1 MSRIFD
7 ALQRSGTE
15 QSGVE
20 YPDLVSVVTEVF
32 EAPREQ
38 RPADRPIDRTMDRA
52 MDRTMD
58 HATDRPGADQAAAVE
73 PISLPQNLPSAL
85 ETVRLEASVAPSTV
99 VPSNFPQASLAP
111 TNFAP
116 TNFAPANFAP
126 SNFAP
131 ANSAPATSAP
141 ANEVQPGAVALP
153 SKEAVAPGPG
163 DCPSLEVRV
172 PHSSKLVFLSEP
184 DSLAA
189 EKFRF
194 LGVRLRQLQQS
205 RSLKKVLITST
216 IPEEGKST
224 VSANLAGVLARRKQ
238 SVLLIE
244 GDLRRPVLA
253 QQFGLGRLAG
263 LGEWLQ
269 SGRNTLSNVYRL
281 EGPDFW
287 FMPAG
292 NPPENALEL
301 LQSGRLSQLMTQF
314 ANFFDWIIVDSPP
327 LLPLADTTVWAR
339 VTDGTLLVTREG
351 KTQKAQ
357 LQRGLEALKK
367 SDLLGVVLNGC
378 SHPDHQSYYHQ
389 YAPAAK

>member
-20 YPDLVSVVTEVF
+20 YPDLVSIVTEVF

-38 RPADRPIDRTMDRA
+38 RPIAEP
-52 MDRTMD
+52 
-58 HATDRPGADQAAAVE
+58 ATTAEPTAAQPAFVQSISVQ
-73 PISLPQNLPSAL
+73 PISVQP
-85 ETVRLEASVAPSTV
+85 
-99 VPSNFPQASLAP
+99 VPVQ
-111 TNFAP
+111 
-116 TNFAPANFAP
+116 PANVQ
-126 SNFAP
+126 
-131 ANSAPATSAP
+131 ATTTEP
-141 ANEVQPGAVALP
+141 FTKEVTGD
-153 SKEAVAPGPG
+153 GPV
-163 DCPSLEVRV
+163 DFPSLEVSV
-172 PHSSKLVFLSEP
+172 LPSSRMVFLNEP

-205 RSLKKVLITST
+205 RPLKKVLVTST

-244 GDLRRPVLA
+244 GDLRRPTLA

-269 SGRNTLSNVYRL
+269 SGRQTVSNVYRL

-292 NPPENALEL
+292 NPPENPLEL
-301 LQSGRLSQLMTQF
+301 LQSGRLSYLMGQL
-314 ANFFDWIIVDSPP
+314 ANLFDWIIVDSPP
-327 LLPLADTTVWAR
+327 LLPLADTTVWSR
-339 VTDGTLLVTREG
+339 VTDGTLLVAREG
-351 KTQKAQ
+351 KSEKKQ

-378 SHPDHQSYYHQ
+378 AHPDHKSYYQ
-389 YAPAAK
+389 RYSPTTK

>member
-20 YPDLVSVVTEVF
+20 YPDLISVVTEVF

-38 RPADRPIDRTMDRA
+38 RPIADPPTTA
-52 MDRTMD
+52 EQVT
-58 HATDRPGADQAAAVE
+58 AQPAFVQ
-73 PISLPQNLPSAL
+73 PISLQSI
-85 ETVRLEASVAPSTV
+85 SV
-99 VPSNFPQASLAP
+99 PQAYVPPTSDQPVAAQSADVQSSNMQTTTTDPFTKEVTGDGPLA
-111 TNFAP
+111 F
-116 TNFAPANFAP
+116 
-126 SNFAP
+126 
-131 ANSAPATSAP
+131 
-141 ANEVQPGAVALP
+141 
-153 SKEAVAPGPG
+153 
-163 DCPSLEVRV
+163 PSLEVV
-172 PHSSKLVFLSEP
+172 PTTTSRLVFMTEP

-205 RSLKKVLITST
+205 RPLKKVLVTST

-244 GDLRRPVLA
+244 GDLRRPTLA
-253 QQFGLGRLAG
+253 SQFGLGRLAG

-269 SGRNTLSNVYRL
+269 SGRQTVANVYRL

-292 NPPENALEL
+292 NPPENPLEL
-301 LQSGRLSQLMTQF
+301 LQSGRLSYLMGQL
-314 ANFFDWIIVDSPP
+314 ANLFDWIIVDSPP

-339 VTDGTLLVTREG
+339 VTDGTLLVAREG
-351 KTQKAQ
+351 KSEKKQ

-378 SHPDHQSYYHQ
+378 IHPDHKSYYQ
-389 YAPAAK
+389 RYAPTVK

>member
-38 RPADRPIDRTMDRA
+38 RPIAYAPIAPDPVTA
-52 MDRTMD
+52 QP
-58 HATDRPGADQAAAVE
+58 AILQ
-73 PISLPQNLPSAL
+73 PISAPPI
-85 ETVRLEASVAPSTV
+85 SV
-99 VPSNFPQASLAP
+99 QAVS
-111 TNFAP
+111 
-116 TNFAPANFAP
+116 
-126 SNFAP
+126 
-131 ANSAPATSAP
+131 
-141 ANEVQPGAVALP
+141 VQLISDQPVAVHSAVAQP
-153 SKEAVAPGPG
+153 THVQTTTTDPFTKEVTGDGPLAF
-163 DCPSLEVRV
+163 PSLEVV
-172 PHSSKLVFLSEP
+172 PTTSSRLVFMTEP

-194 LGVRLRQLQQS
+194 LGVRLRQLQQG
-205 RSLKKVLITST
+205 RPLKKVLVTST

-244 GDLRRPVLA
+244 GDLRRPTLA
-253 QQFGLGRLAG
+253 SQFGLGRLAG

-269 SGRNTLSNVYRL
+269 SGRQTVANVYRL

-292 NPPENALEL
+292 NPPENPLEL
-301 LQSGRLSQLMTQF
+301 LQSGRLSYLMGQLS
-314 ANFFDWIIVDSPP
+314 NLFDWIIVDSPP

-339 VTDGTLLVTREG
+339 VTDGTLLVAREG
-351 KTQKAQ
+351 KSEKKQ

-378 SHPDHQSYYHQ
+378 IHPDHKSYYQ
-389 YAPAAK
+389 RYAPTVK

>member
-20 YPDLVSVVTEVF
+20 YPDLVSIVTEVF

-38 RPADRPIDRTMDRA
+38 RPIAEP
-52 MDRTMD
+52 
-58 HATDRPGADQAAAVE
+58 ATTAEPVAQPAFVE
-73 PISLPQNLPSAL
+73 STNVQSISVQPISVQSDPVQ
-85 ETVRLEASVAPSTV
+85 
-99 VPSNFPQASLAP
+99 
-111 TNFAP
+111 
-116 TNFAPANFAP
+116 PANVQTTTTEPF
-126 SNFAP
+126 
-131 ANSAPATSAP
+131 TK
-141 ANEVQPGAVALP
+141 EVTGD
-153 SKEAVAPGPG
+153 GPV
-163 DCPSLEVRV
+163 DFPSLEVSIL
-172 PHSSKLVFLSEP
+172 PSSRMVFLNEP

-205 RSLKKVLITST
+205 RPLKKVLVTST

-244 GDLRRPVLA
+244 GDLRRPTLA

-269 SGRNTLSNVYRL
+269 SGRQTVSNVYRL

-292 NPPENALEL
+292 NPPENPLEL
-301 LQSGRLSQLMTQF
+301 LQSGRLSYLMGQL
-314 ANFFDWIIVDSPP
+314 ANLFDWIIVDSPP
-327 LLPLADTTVWAR
+327 LLPLADTTVWSR
-339 VTDGTLLVTREG
+339 VTDGTLLVAREG
-351 KTQKAQ
+351 KSEKKQ

-378 SHPDHQSYYHQ
+378 AHPDHKSYYQ
-389 YAPAAK
+389 RYSPTTK

>member
-1 MSRIFD
+1 
-7 ALQRSGTE
+7 
-15 QSGVE
+15 VE
-20 YPDLVSVVTEVF
+20 YPDLVSIVTEVF

-38 RPADRPIDRTMDRA
+38 RPIAEPAPTFEP
-52 MDRTMD
+52 
-58 HATDRPGADQAAAVE
+58 ATAQAAIVQ
-73 PISLPQNLPSAL
+73 PISVQQIS
-85 ETVRLEASVAPSTV
+85 
-99 VPSNFPQASLAP
+99 
-111 TNFAP
+111 
-116 TNFAPANFAP
+116 
-126 SNFAP
+126 
-131 ANSAPATSAP
+131 
-141 ANEVQPGAVALP
+141 VQPVPVQSATVQTTTTEP
-153 SKEAVAPGPG
+153 FTKEVTGDGPA
-163 DCPSLEVRV
+163 DFPSLEVSVLPTSR
-172 PHSSKLVFLSEP
+172 LVFLNEP

-244 GDLRRPVLA
+244 GDLRRPTLA

-269 SGRNTLSNVYRL
+269 SARQTVSNVYRL

-292 NPPENALEL
+292 NPPENPLEL
-301 LQSGRLSQLMTQF
+301 LQSGRLSYLMGQL
-314 ANFFDWIIVDSPP
+314 ANLFDWIIVDSPP
-327 LLPLADTTVWAR
+327 LLPLADTTVWSR
-339 VTDGTLLVTREG
+339 VTDGTLLVAREG
-351 KTQKAQ
+351 KSEKKQ
-357 LQRGLEALKK
+357 LQRGLEVLKK

-378 SHPDHQSYYHQ
+378 VHPDHKSYYQ
-389 YAPAAK
+389 RYAPTTKSRSVSE